1 MSSKISAGSGAQ
13 TPDDSSQVTVGD
25 RAEEAGGS
33 AAILSTL
40 HELRRNDTGLLRGM
54 RTLLQ
59 VNQPEG
65 VDCPGCAWPESA
77 GERSEI
83 EFCENGAKAVSWET
97 TRRRIDA
104 DFFARH
110 SVAELAAGS
119 DYQLGQLGRLTE
131 PLYLPPGGTHYQPI
145 AWDAAYRLIA
155 DELGSLSSP
164 HEAAF
169 YTSGRTSN
177 EAAFLFQLLVR
188 QLGTNNLPDCANL
201 CHESSG
207 VALKETVGVGK
218 GTVQLDDFE
227 QADAIFILGQNPG
240 TNHPRMMA
248 VLQKAAQRGCQIVAV
263 NPLPEAALLR
273 FAHPQSPLELLGGGT
288 AITSLFLPVRID
300 GDAALL
306 KGIMKELLDEERK
319 RPGQVFD
326 WEFIREHTGGI
337 DELLHDLDAVTWD
350 EVVTGSGLTRAQVR
364 AAAAVWLRSRRII
377 ACWAMGLT
385 QHKAA
390 VATIQQVVNLLLLG
404 GHIGRPG
411 AGLCPVRGHSNVQG
425 DRTMGITP
433 KIDDGFRQRLSQHF
447 GFVAPSQPG
456 LDTVGTI
463 EALQAGRLRLL
474 FSLGGNFLS
483 ATPDTEVTA
492 AALRRCPLTV
502 HVSTKLHRGHLGF
515 GLSSL
520 ILPCLGRTERDVQ
533 ASGPQFVTVENSMSV
548 VHRSQGQLTPASPQL
563 RSEVAIVCELAA
575 AVLGR
580 NSRVPWLTF
589 RDNYDLI
596 RDAIAATI
604 PGFDHFNE
612 RVRGGDGFVLPN
624 SARERSFVT
633 SSERAQFTVA
643 PLPQH
648 PLLPGQLLMMTIRT
662 HDQFNT
668 TIYGL
673 DDRYRGVYGGR
684 RVILMNEADL
694 HSRGLSPKQL
704 VDLTSHFDGQ
714 TRTAERFVV
723 VPYDIPL
730 GCTATYF
737 PETNVLVPLGS
748 RADKSRTP
756 TSKSVV
762 ITVQPSATQ

>member
-240 TNHPRMMA
+240 TNHPRMMS

-326 WEFIREHTGGI
+326 WEFIREHTVR
-337 DELLHDLDAVTWD
+337 H
-350 EVVTGSGLTRAQVR
+350 RR
-364 AAAAVWLRSRRII
+364 AAPRPRRGDLGRGGHRLGPHPGPGSCRRCGVAAQSSHH
-377 ACWAMGLT
+377 C
-385 QHKAA
+385 
-390 VATIQQVVNLLLLG
+390 LLG
-404 GHIGRPG
+404 DGADAAQGGGGDDSASGQPAAPRWAHRATGGGAVSGARALECAGRPYD
-411 AGLCPVRGHSNVQG
+411 GHHPQ
-425 DRTMGITP
+425 DR
-433 KIDDGFRQRLSQHF
+433 RRLS
-447 GFVAPSQPG
+447 AA
-456 LDTVGTI
+456 TV
-463 EALQAGRLRLL
+463 
-474 FSLGGNFLS
+474 
-483 ATPDTEVTA
+483 
-492 AALRRCPLTV
+492 AALRLCR
-502 HVSTKLHRGHLGF
+502 
-515 GLSSL
+515 
-520 ILPCLGRTERDVQ
+520 
-533 ASGPQFVTVENSMSV
+533 
-548 VHRSQGQLTPASPQL
+548 
-563 RSEVAIVCELAA
+563 
-575 AVLGR
+575 
-580 NSRVPWLTF
+580 
-589 RDNYDLI
+589 
-596 RDAIAATI
+596 
-604 PGFDHFNE
+604 
-612 RVRGGDGFVLPN
+612 
-624 SARERSFVT
+624 
-633 SSERAQFTVA
+633 TVA
-643 PLPQH
+643 AGP
-648 PLLPGQLLMMTIRT
+648 
-662 HDQFNT
+662 
-668 TIYGL
+668 
-673 DDRYRGVYGGR
+673 
-684 RVILMNEADL
+684 
-694 HSRGLSPKQL
+694 
-704 VDLTSHFDGQ
+704 
-714 TRTAERFVV
+714 
-723 VPYDIPL
+723 
-730 GCTATYF
+730 
-737 PETNVLVPLGS
+737 
-748 RADKSRTP
+748 
-756 TSKSVV
+756 
-762 ITVQPSATQ
+762 